1 MSNVKWIKLSTQMFD
16 DEKIK
21 LIEQMPDADTILVI
35 WVKLL
40 SQAGKANANGYI
52 YLSETVPYTDEML
65 ATIFGRP
72 LNTIRFALETFRQFG
87 MIEVDEENFI
97 SIANWEKHQNVEGL
111 DRIREQTRKRVA
123 KHRKKQKQLSNDS
136 NVPVTLRNATEEE
149 LELEEELEE
158 ERDKDKDKPS
168 QPKKSNGNLK
178 SLEEI
183 EAFVDLKINVLPSGV
198 SKKILVKYI
207 DCIRLTRSTCRISE
221 NLVSNL
227 LDKFAKYSIDQL
239 NYAMWTHFDKHDD
252 KNEKYTLGIL
262 RNTKES
268 EAKQGLL
275 KLKNGS
281 RGANNA
287 TNQRG
292 IQTDDRIQSKIE
304 AANERRQRI
313 LEGKSNREVNVDF

>member
-1 MSNVKWIKLSTQMFD
+1 MFD

-52 YLSETVPYTDEML
+52 YLSENVPYTDEML

-87 MIEVDEENFI
+87 MIEVDEDNFI

-111 DRIREQTRKRVA
+111 ERIREQNRLRKQRQ
-123 KHRKKQKQLSNDS
+123 RDRQKALNEPKGGSHVKSRDS
-136 NVPVTLRNATEEE
+136 HAPEEE

-158 ERDKDKDKPS
+158 ERDKDKPS
-168 QPKKSNGNLK
+168 QPKKTNGNLK
-178 SLEEI
+178 SLEEV

-292 IQTDDRIQSKIE
+292 VQTDDRIQSKIE
-304 AANERRQRI
+304 ATNERRQRI